1 MKNNIDFN
9 KLNKLLQIATISRIN
24 ELENQTCKAKFVRVI
39 YSSFD
44 LAEVVIKTKKND
56 VIYRIK
62 SNNKVY
68 IGKTHNIEH
77 RVNQHKKRF
86 GENMNF
92 KIIKHDPDRKYS
104 ERYYIELYR
113 KMLRNSKLTVENI
126 QDGDVNH
133 KYYWK
138 EDVYYIE
145 PTTTQKE
152 IQAFRY
158 RQTVAN
164 IEWIDAATKYGVK
177 ERSIQRINT
186 LYNRLKDAGLESDFD
201 KVLIHFEYNIVA
213 KPGEFSWINKA
224 TGTFSGA
231 LNQLKTY
238 IELQED
244 SGKKGDLDL
253 TEINP
258 ETGEYLDK
266 MENIHLKAI
275 QNNLTLEEKLEQV
288 IKENQELKEKISE
301 LENSISN

>member
-1 MKNNIDFN
+1 MAELTLKNLHDEISNTKIEYYDLNLRKFKHSTYSKIEPN
-9 KLNKLLQIATISRIN
+9 MDDSDYQSLVEDIKMNGRVHTPVIIYNNEVLDGRTRQRAAIELDIKLPVKKLDGKYNTSILS
-24 ELENQTCKAKFVRVI
+24 EFVRSI
-39 YSSFD
+39 HM
-44 LAEVVIKTKKND
+44 N
-56 VIYRIK
+56 RNK
-62 SNNKVY
+62 SK
-68 IGKTHNIEH
+68 
-77 RVNQHKKRF
+77 
-86 GENMNF
+86 
-92 KIIKHDPDRKYS
+92 
-104 ERYYIELYR
+104 
-113 KMLRNSKLTVENI
+113 
-126 QDGDVNH
+126 
-133 KYYWK
+133 
-138 EDVYYIE
+138 
-145 PTTTQKE
+145 TQKE

-158 RQTVAN
+158 KQTVAN
-164 IEWIDAATKYGVK
+164 IEWPDAATKYGVK
-177 ERSIQRINT
+177 ERSVQRINT

-201 KVLIHFEYNIVA
+201 KIVNHFEYNLMA

-301 LENSISN
+301 LENSIN